1 MRLRNKLFRWL
12 YLPLGAVVLLIVAYA
27 ILLGT
32 SWIRDRHLAAKE
44 EFPAHGDY
52 SRLTTSVPQQTIV
65 PDADPTAAKKQLQEL
80 VRRAAAEGRKI
91 SVAGSAHS
99 MGGHTL
105 VNGGWRVEM
114 RVPAFQHIDPVRIE
128 NGTATVQVGAG
139 VTWHQLL
146 RALDREGWSV
156 AIMQSNDDFT
166 VGGSLSVN
174 CHGWAPNAPPIVS
187 TVASFHLLRADG
199 SIVECRRDRASD
211 RELFDAVCGGYG
223 LFGIILEVE
232 LRVVPNAFYRAT
244 EFSAEATD
252 YAQRFDS
259 LVSDQAAPPALAYG
273 RLSIAPGPWFLRDAR
288 IIRFDPVLAPAGSAP
303 IKTVAANG
311 GGYGLT
317 PTEIALARA
326 VFRASAGSDF
336 GKLVRWTIER
346 WQGQTHRILSRNGI
360 LQTPSIWFAN
370 RDPRFT
376 EILHEYFVPPDQ
388 LSAFLDRIRTRL
400 RQRSGE
406 IDLLNVTVRKVRR
419 DEVTDLA
426 YAREDVFG
434 LVILFRYR
442 ATGNADAE
450 MARLTRGLIDDA
462 LAARGTYY
470 LPYRPHATVAQF
482 RRAYPGYA
490 KVAGLKRAC
499 DPNEIFQ
506 SDFYRKYLR
515 DENSEL

>member
-1 MRLRNKLFRWL
+1 MQRRNKLFRWL
-12 YLPLGAVVLLIVAYA
+12 YLPLGAVVLLIAAYA
-27 ILLGT
+27 VLLGV
-32 SWIRDRHLAAKE
+32 SWMRDRRFVLSE

-65 PDADPTAAKKQLQEL
+65 PEADPAAATKQLQAL
-80 VRRAAAEGRKI
+80 VRRATAEGRKI

-105 VNGGWRVEM
+105 VNGGWRVQM

-128 NGTATVQVGAG
+128 NGKATVRVGAG

-166 VGGSLSVN
+166 VGGSVSVN

-187 TVASFHLLRADG
+187 TVTSFNLLRADG
-199 SIVECRRDRASD
+199 SIVECRSDRATD
-211 RELFDAVCGGYG
+211 RDLFDAVCGGYG

-232 LRVVPNAFYRAT
+232 LRVVPNAFYRA
-244 EFSAEATD
+244 EELPAEAKD

-259 LVSDQAAPPALAYG
+259 LVSDKAAPPALAYG

-288 IIRFDPVLAPAGSAP
+288 IIRFGPVPAPKGSAP
-303 IKTVAANG
+303 MNTVAENG
-311 GGYGLT
+311 GSYGLT
-317 PTEIALARA
+317 STEIALARA

-336 GKLVRWTIER
+336 GKLVRWTVER
-346 WQGQTHRILSRNGI
+346 WHGQTHRILSRNGV
-360 LQTPSIWFAN
+360 LQTPSTWFVN

-388 LSAFLDRIRTRL
+388 LSSFLDRIRPRL
-400 RQRSGE
+400 RDRSAE
-406 IDLLNVTVRKVRR
+406 IDLLNVTLRKVRR

-434 LVILFRYR
+434 LVFLFRYR
-442 ATGNADAE
+442 TTGKADAK
-450 MARLTRGLIDDA
+450 MAELTHRLIDDA
-462 LAARGTYY
+462 LASHGTYY

-482 RRAYPGYA
+482 RQAYPGYA
-490 KVAGLKRAC
+490 KVTAFKRAC
-499 DPNEIFQ
+499 DPHEIFQ
-506 SDFYRKYLR
+506 SDFYEKYLR
-515 DENSEL
+515 AKNER

>member
-1 MRLRNKLFRWL
+1 MYGRNKLFRWL
-12 YLPLGAVVLLIVAYA
+12 CLPLAAVVLLIVAYA
-27 ILLGT
+27 VLLGA
-32 SWIRDRHLAAKE
+32 SWIKDRRFVLRE

-52 SRLTTSVPQQTIV
+52 SRLTTSAPEQTII
-65 PDADPTAAKKQLQEL
+65 PQADPVAATKQLQEL
-80 VRRAAAEGRKI
+80 VRRAADEGKKI

-128 NGTATVQVGAG
+128 NGTATVRVGAG
-139 VTWHQLL
+139 ATWHQLL

-166 VGGSLSVN
+166 IGGSISVN
-174 CHGWAPNAPPIVS
+174 CHGWAPSAPPIVS
-187 TVASFHLLRADG
+187 TVASFTLLRADG
-199 SIVECRRDRASD
+199 SIVECRSDRATD

-223 LFGIILEVE
+223 MFGIILEVK
-232 LRVVPNAFYRAT
+232 LRVVPNAFYRAA
-244 EFSAEATD
+244 EFPADTN

-259 LVSDQAAPPALAYG
+259 LVSEKAAPPALAYG
-273 RLSIAPGPWFLRDAR
+273 RLSTAPGPWFLRDAR
-288 IIRFDPVLAPAGSAP
+288 IIRFDTVRTPPNSAP
-303 IKTVAANG
+303 INTVAENG
-311 GGYGLT
+311 GSYGLT
-317 PTEIALARA
+317 SPEIALARA

-346 WQGQTHRILSRNGI
+346 WHGQTHRILSRNGI

-376 EILHEYFVPPDQ
+376 EILHEYFVPPDR
-388 LSAFLDRIRTRL
+388 LAAFLNRIRPRL
-400 RQRSGE
+400 RNRSPE

-442 ATGNADAE
+442 TTEKADAE
-450 MARLTRGLIDDA
+450 MAELTRRLIDDA
-462 LAARGTYY
+462 LASRGTYY

-490 KVAGLKRAC
+490 KVAALKRTY
-499 DPNEIFQ
+499 DPKEIFQ
-506 SDFYRKYLR
+506 SDFYKKYLR
-515 DENSEL
+515 AENVGR